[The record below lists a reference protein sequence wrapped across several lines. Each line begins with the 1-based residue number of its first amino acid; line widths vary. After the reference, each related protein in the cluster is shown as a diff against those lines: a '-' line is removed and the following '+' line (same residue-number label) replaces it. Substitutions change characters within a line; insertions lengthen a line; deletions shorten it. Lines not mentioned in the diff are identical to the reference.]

1 MSNRMA
7 RITARIPDTLERRL
21 RVYEKTTGKTT
32 SEAIRDALD
41 GYLENGMPAESFYD
55 HAKRLGAIGCAR
67 GLPGDLSTNPKHMED
82 FGK

>member
-1 MSNRMA
+1 MSDRMA
-7 RITARIPDTLERRL
+7 RITARIPDTLDRRL
-21 RVYEKTTGKTT
+21 RARAKTSGRTT

-41 GYLENGMPAESFYD
+41 AYLEDAPPGESFYD
-55 HAKRLGAIGCAR
+55 QAKRLGAIGCAR